1 MTRILRLQMRNEIDS
16 SLNFTEGQSTCS
28 VSGCS
33 CSTSSNTG
41 CSSQVETATVSL

>member
-1 MTRILRLQMRNEIDS
+1 MTRILRLQMMTDTDS
-16 SLNFTEGQSTCS
+16 QIQPVEGQSTCS

-41 CSSQVETATVSL
+41 CS